1 MTDKFN
7 SYGLI
12 FVGGAPR
19 SGTTLVQRILDAH
32 SLVYGGPEFDL
43 VPEIM
48 RLRSRFLQGIELGR
62 ISAYL
67 DRNDVDTVFEKFL
80 ASLFQKKI
88 NVTGKR
94 FLSEKT
100 PANLGAFSDLQQ
112 CLPNSRYIF
121 VMRDPRSIVAS
132 MLEVGRRYLA
142 DRKIPPAYTRSS
154 RRAVEYINS
163 LWENG
168 NQARLKGDNVFV
180 VYYEDLVHNPRA
192 VIEAL
197 ADFIGIPFEEG
208 QLAIQNSSW
217 DMPEFKSGEAY
228 WYTKD
233 QLSTPIKKEATEKWS
248 TVLTGY
254 DLYLIDKLLLRR
266 PGLTDRYQLEV
277 SSKFWWPVC
286 NYLGEQWAAVRNRL
300 ITVFAKLSKVL

>member
-1 MTDKFN
+1 MTEQPPA
-7 SYGLI
+7 YRLI

-67 DRNDVDTVFEKFL
+67 DRPDVDSVFEKFL
-80 ASLFQKKI
+80 VSLFQKKI
-88 NVTGKR
+88 NETGKS

-100 PANLGAFSDLQQ
+100 PANIGVFAELQE
-112 CLPNSRYIF
+112 CLPDARYVF
-121 VMRDPRSIVAS
+121 VMRDPRAIVAS
-132 MLEVGRRYLA
+132 MLEVGRRYLG
-142 DRKIPPAYTRSS
+142 DRKIPPGYTRST
-154 RRAVEYINS
+154 RRAIEYINS

-168 NQARLKGDNVFV
+168 DRARLKGDNVFV
-180 VYYEDLVHNPRA
+180 VCYEDLVEHPRP

-197 ADFIGIPFEEG
+197 TDFIGIPFEEG

-217 DMPEFKSGEAY
+217 EMPGFKSGEAY

-233 QLSTPIKKEATEKWS
+233 QLGTPINKEATEKWS
-248 TVLTGY
+248 AVLTAY
-254 DLYLIDKLLLRR
+254 DLYLIDKLLLRI
-266 PGLTDRYQLEV
+266 PGLTDRYRLEV
-277 SSKFWWPVC
+277 PGKFWWPFR
-286 NYLGEQWAAVRNRL
+286 NYLGERWASVRNRTAIL
-300 ITVFAKLSKVL
+300 FGKLAKVL